1 MRVLILGATGMVGQG
16 AVRECLRDPAVTA
29 VVTLGRRSSG
39 IRDAKVTDLVAPDLT
54 DLTPVARQLTGLDA
68 CFYCLGTSSV
78 GMSEA
83 DYTRVTYDLTMSVAR
98 RLCDANAGMT
108 FIYVSGTG
116 TDSTGEGRLMWAR
129 VKGRTENALLAMPF
143 KAAYMFRPGVIQP
156 LHGIKSSTKWT
167 RIFYAA
173 TGPLLTVLRSAMP
186 RWIITTE
193 QIGRAMLVAATKGAP
208 VKRLENRDIA
218 DLARPSVERDPRYS

>member
-16 AVRECLRDPAVTA
+16 VVRECLRDAGITS
-29 VVTLGRRSSG
+29 VVTLGRRPTG
-39 IRDAKVTDLVAPDLT
+39 IHDAKVTDLVLPDLM
-54 DLTPVARQLTGLDA
+54 DLTPVATQLTGLDA
-68 CFYCLGTSSV
+68 CFFCLGVSSV

-83 DYTRVTYDLTMSVAR
+83 DYTRVTYDLTLAVAR
-98 RLCDANAGMT
+98 RLCDANRGMT

-156 LHGIKSSTKWT
+156 LHGVTSSTKWT
-167 RIFYAA
+167 RIFYTA
-173 TGPLLTVLRSAMP
+173 TGPLLTVLRAALP
-186 RWIITTE
+186 RLIITTE
-193 QIGRAMLVAATKGAP
+193 QIGRAMIVVATTGGP

-218 DLARPSVERDPRYS
+218 DLAAK